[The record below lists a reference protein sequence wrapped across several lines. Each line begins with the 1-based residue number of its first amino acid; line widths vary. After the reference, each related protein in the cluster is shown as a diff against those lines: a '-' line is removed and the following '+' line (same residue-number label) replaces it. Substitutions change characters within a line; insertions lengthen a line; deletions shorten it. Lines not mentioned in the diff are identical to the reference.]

1 MLGHNLRVTSVK
13 NRSGSKSY
21 NYEKLVFLTCADD
34 CNCCEK
40 FAGKLLWPVKLQILE
55 RHLNNVTLD
64 KF

>member
-13 NRSGSKSY
+13 SRSGLKDHD
-21 NYEKLVFLTCADD
+21 YERIVFMTCAND
-34 CNCCEK
+34 CDCCDI
-40 FAGKLLWPVKLQILE
+40 FNGKLIWPVKLQILE